1 MALDESIALK
11 APEGLGEH
19 LGGDTVDAGRYL
31 LESLRLARFVKRPD
45 DEHGPQVTERL
56 EQAA

>member
-1 MALDESIALK
+1 MALDESITLK
-11 APEGLGEH
+11 TPEGLGEH

-45 DEHGPQVTERL
+45 DEHGP
-56 EQAA
+56 